1 MRIDT
6 YVIIIANMNTKKY
19 LYIGIGVFLFIVFLA
34 AGITAEFKLSN
45 ITGDVYGYIE
55 NFFNQWSLALGAAGT
70 IILALSVFLFIYENR
85 RREEREKEQAVHA
98 LHDEI
103 HWNLRPVITLRF
115 DISEMLRYIEE
126 HHTTPSRPP
135 PFELLDTR
143 VFDDMRS
150 RGQLHLLEDIRMDV
164 YFSYTLIKKYNM
176 GREYK
181 PEHLELLTEL
191 HERLDKV
198 IRALEAKF
206 KFLPHYVKEK
216 SETQE
221 TETENDIKNSGG
233 QEHREV
239 SVPKLHN
246 NRLREY
252 ILFQAPAYFLGSL
265 LFMYL
270 SGLSKQGGRTRF
282 PIGNF
287 EIPFLDERIYI
298 GIAILLLAWTFVICI
313 APYNERL
320 MKKITKVIEG
330 IIKPLYVVI
339 VIIVFGVGWIQG
351 LAAMLNTGVSAG
363 YFYLFFVAGLLMLGL
378 IVVYPWYAR
387 YKQKHRIY

>member
-1 MRIDT
+1 MSL
-6 YVIIIANMNTKKY
+6 KKY
-19 LYIGIGVFLFIVFLA
+19 LYIGIGVFLLLIFLA

-45 ITGDVYGYIE
+45 ITDDVYGYIE
-55 NFFNQWSLALGAAGT
+55 KLFSQWSLALSATGT
-70 IILALSVFLFIYENR
+70 VILALSVFFFIYENR
-85 RREEREKEQAVHA
+85 RREEKEKQQAIHA

-115 DISEMLRYIEE
+115 DISEMLGYIEE
-126 HHTTPSRPP
+126 HHTTPAGPH
-135 PFELLDTR
+135 PFEFLDTR

-150 RGQLHLLEDIRMDV
+150 RGQLHSLEDIRMDV

-176 GREYK
+176 DREYK
-181 PEHLELLTEL
+181 PEHLELLTQL

-198 IRALEAKF
+198 IRALEANF
-206 KFLPHYVKEK
+206 KFLPHYMREK
-216 SETQE
+216 SETEEAQ
-221 TETENDIKNSGG
+221 TENGVKDSRS

-252 ILFQAPAYFLGSL
+252 MLFQAPAYFLGSL

-270 SGLSKQGGRTRF
+270 SSLSKQGGRTRF

-313 APYNERL
+313 APYNEQL

-351 LAAMLNTGVSAG
+351 LAAILNTGVSAG